1 MGESKEKAALN
12 MAFSQTHLPP
22 ESSNPPSPSP
32 TPKQKVLTEQTSKD
46 PTPRSRA
53 VRLVWGEVSNVAL
66 PRLETSRWSHH
77 TYFQRL
83 RMDTLLLSSIVV
95 PGRIEDGSARDRQK
109 ARLPWTQ
116 DCCTTQLCRHL
127 AYQCQ

>member
-53 VRLVWGEVSNVAL
+53 VRLVWGGGVQCGLTKARNIKVEPSHLL
-66 PRLETSRWSHH
+66 PEA
-77 TYFQRL
+77 
-83 RMDTLLLSSIVV
+83 
-95 PGRIEDGSARDRQK
+95 EDGHPSFVFYCSARKD
-109 ARLPWTQ
+109 
-116 DCCTTQLCRHL
+116 
-127 AYQCQ
+127 